1 MPIRHLSIMKSITR
15 LLSVLAALF
24 VSLPAAKAAEFTWS
38 TFFPYVY
45 SFSDQG
51 WLWYSTL
58 GTDGIYAITLDGP
71 NKDAF
76 VELVA
81 PTPSNAP
88 TSIAG
93 KTFSLS
99 IDGENVTVQYNSDGT
114 FIESGIDDGT
124 PYTETGSYSYYKTGP
139 NGGIIIADFDSE
151 VALLTVVL
159 DFATT
164 SSGTLNYKFV
174 SATIG
179 DADSASASFTVQ

>member
-1 MPIRHLSIMKSITR
+1 MKSITR

-38 TFFPYVY
+38 PNFPFIY

-93 KTFSLS
+93 KTVIITTGPYSL
-99 IDGENVTVQYNSDGT
+99 TFQYNSDGS

-124 PYTETGSYSYYKTGP
+124 PYTDTGSYSYYKTGP

>member
-1 MPIRHLSIMKSITR
+1 MKSITR

-139 NGGIIIADFDSE
+139 NGGIIISDADSE

-159 DFATT
+159 DFATAN
-164 SSGTLNYKFV
+164 SGTLNYKFV
-174 SATIG
+174 SATYG
-179 DADSASASFTVQ
+179 DSNSGTASFTVQ